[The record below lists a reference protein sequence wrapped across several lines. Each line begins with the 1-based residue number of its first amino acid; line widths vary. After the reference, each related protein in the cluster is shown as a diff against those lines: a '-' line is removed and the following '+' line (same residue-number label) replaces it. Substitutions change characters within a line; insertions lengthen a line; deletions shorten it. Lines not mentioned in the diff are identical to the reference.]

1 MNSNGRSS
9 SERLSICEMG
19 FSSQVLSVCK
29 HVVNL
34 LMVQVIYL
42 VIDRISIL
50 VVRENKLF
58 SLKHQEVRAK
68 FESGH
73 LRPTF
78 TITYSDQPVVI
89 ASLKVKRN
97 FLILCTI
104 NEMGDTTIL
113 NETKD

>member
-1 MNSNGRSS
+1 MGEVLQNGSQYMKWA
-9 SERLSICEMG
+9 L
-19 FSSQVLSVCK
+19 SSQVLSVCK

-104 NEMGDTTIL
+104 NEMGHI
-113 NETKD
+113 KHI